1 MLDSEELVQGCSA
14 KELFLTFCKIH
25 MTTPVQVPFFN
36 KVVGKMDTPAQV
48 FSCHVCKMFKKKLR
62 IVASLDYDNSFL
74 Y

>member
-1 MLDSEELVQGCSA
+1 
-14 KELFLTFCKIH
+14 
-25 MTTPVQVPFFN
+25 MTTPVQVSFFN

-48 FSCHVCKMFKKKLR
+48 FSCHVCNMFKKKPR